1 MLDKDLTLTDVD
13 KLSFLQMTIKCEE
26 GKEIIDSHTRR
37 GSDFNAAVK
46 ALKERY
52 DQPRVTSRT
61 IHQSFIKHNWKLTN
75 EGIGQLITLIQRTV
89 ATMKF
94 NVPLEIPKHLIDKS
108 PINSQLRRRL
118 RIITTPLR
126 LTEIHSSPKFSW
138 ESAKLL
144 SNLEDDFRKHEL
156 YLIVVHICPL

>member
-1 MLDKDLTLTDVD
+1 MLLETVLVVSHVGSVEVD
-13 KLSFLQMTIKCEE
+13 
-26 GKEIIDSHTRR
+26 
-37 GSDFNAAVK
+37 
-46 ALKERY
+46 
-52 DQPRVTSRT
+52 
-61 IHQSFIKHNWKLTN
+61 
-75 EGIGQLITLIQRTV
+75 ITHCCTV
-89 ATMKF
+89 